1 MDKER
6 HSMGISLLRSMS
18 KRRRRK
24 VERKIFKNW
33 HGEALLKESFKAFPI
48 SNGMKLQLEK
58 FGKTLI
64 SRELGSEAF
73 KAFQSTLR
81 ELSPG
86 EELEIDF
93 SGVLTLSPSWAD
105 EFLSPL
111 LDQLG
116 ERLVLLP
123 SDNLSV
129 QATVKI
135 LQEANRKKF
144 KFG

>member
-1 MDKER
+1 
-6 HSMGISLLRSMS
+6 
-18 KRRRRK
+18 
-24 VERKIFKNW
+24 
-33 HGEALLKESFKAFPI
+33 
-48 SNGMKLQLEK
+48 MKLQLEK

-73 KAFQSTLR
+73 KAFASTLR
-81 ELSPG
+81 EFPKD

-111 LDQLG
+111 LSQLND
-116 ERLVLLP
+116 RLILLP

-129 QATVKI
+129 HATIRI
-135 LQEANRKKF
+135 LQEANKLLFRSR
-144 KFG
+144 

>member
-1 MDKER
+1 
-6 HSMGISLLRSMS
+6 
-18 KRRRRK
+18 
-24 VERKIFKNW
+24 
-33 HGEALLKESFKAFPI
+33 
-48 SNGMKLQLEK
+48 MKLQLEK

-73 KAFQSTLR
+73 KALQPILR
-81 ELSPG
+81 ELSKD

-111 LDQLG
+111 LNQLDDK
-116 ERLVLLP
+116 LILLP

-129 QATVKI
+129 IATLKI
-135 LQEANRKKF
+135 LQEVNKRPF
-144 KFG
+144 KTKPQS

>member
-1 MDKER
+1 M
-6 HSMGISLLRSMS
+6 
-18 KRRRRK
+18 
-24 VERKIFKNW
+24 N
-33 HGEALLKESFKAFPI
+33 
-48 SNGMKLQLEK
+48 LQLAK

-81 ELSPG
+81 KLSKD
-86 EELEIDF
+86 EKLEIDF

-111 LDQLG
+111 LDQLDD
-116 ERLVLLP
+116 RLILLS

-129 QATVKI
+129 HATLRI
-135 LQEANRKKF
+135 LQEANKRNYTMKQ
-144 KFG
+144 

>member
-1 MDKER
+1 
-6 HSMGISLLRSMS
+6 
-18 KRRRRK
+18 
-24 VERKIFKNW
+24 
-33 HGEALLKESFKAFPI
+33 
-48 SNGMKLQLEK
+48 MKLQLEK

-81 ELSPG
+81 EFPKN

-111 LDQLG
+111 LNQLG
-116 ERLVLLP
+116 NKLILLP

-129 QATVKI
+129 QATLKI
-135 LQEANRKKF
+135 LQEVNKRPFSIKS
-144 KFG
+144 

>member
-1 MDKER
+1 
-6 HSMGISLLRSMS
+6 
-18 KRRRRK
+18 
-24 VERKIFKNW
+24 
-33 HGEALLKESFKAFPI
+33 
-48 SNGMKLQLEK
+48 MKLQLEK

-81 ELSPG
+81 EFSKD

-111 LDQLG
+111 LNQLDD
-116 ERLVLLP
+116 RLILLP

-129 QATVKI
+129 QATLRI
-135 LQEANRKKF
+135 LQEANKRSF
-144 KFG
+144 KMRTE

>member
-1 MDKER
+1 
-6 HSMGISLLRSMS
+6 
-18 KRRRRK
+18 
-24 VERKIFKNW
+24 
-33 HGEALLKESFKAFPI
+33 
-48 SNGMKLQLEK
+48 MKLQLEK

-73 KAFQSTLR
+73 RAFQPTLR
-81 ELSPG
+81 EFSSS

-93 SGVLTLSPSWAD
+93 TGVLTLSPSWAD

-116 ERLVLLP
+116 DRLILLQ

-129 QATVKI
+129 HATIKI

-144 KFG
+144 KIR